1 MSDAIEWIVL
11 KHNCLEDEQ
20 FISLFHWFG
29 AVVRRKTI
37 YEYHRVNFNRQE
49 IMNWTVIVLHA
60 LPTCVDQRDCASC
73 LTMSTNFEVSYLCSP
88 LIAIQCDEYTLLSA
102 VYFILVTV

>member
-1 MSDAIEWIVL
+1 MEWIVL
-11 KHNCLEDEQ
+11 KCNCLEGEQ
-20 FISLFHWFG
+20 FISLFYCFG

-73 LTMSTNFEVSYLCSP
+73 LTMSTSFEVSYLSP
-88 LIAIQCDEYTLLSA
+88 PLVAIQFDEYTLLSA
-102 VYFILVTV
+102 VHFILVTV

>member
-1 MSDAIEWIVL
+1 ML
-11 KHNCLEDEQ
+11 KYNCLEGEQ
-20 FISLFHWFG
+20 FISLFYWFG

-73 LTMSTNFEVSYLCSP
+73 LTMSTSFEVSYLCPP
-88 LIAIQCDEYTLLSA
+88 LVAIQCDEYTLLSA
-102 VYFILVTV
+102 VHYILVTV